1 MNGWSALKI
10 DEIVFLLNFKIGVVP
25 IGRNAAERDDGCGQ
39 WQRSQRNRR
48 KHEQQP
54 AETGPR
60 GPVRFRWWRNV
71 LRRMGGWQ
79 STRTRRLHRSQR
91 PGRILRFLELRFR
104 SFRCLHLARVKRK
117 KSLSFLEVW
126 YRSDYTSEL
135 KTIVYK
141 HTCCL
146 LHPNINASRESRSF
160 IFLFKIWVDNQ
171 LLIAVIHGS
180 LDEIPLSHFFSTSFL
195 RFTQSVKK
203 MYFSQTYFFY
213 GTSIPFPK
221 HTHCSLQRS

>member
-1 MNGWSALKI
+1 M
-10 DEIVFLLNFKIGVVP
+10 VP

-39 WQRSQRNRR
+39 WQWSQRNRR

-117 KSLSFLEVW
+117 KSLSFLDVW

-135 KTIVYK
+135 KTVVYK

-146 LHPNINASRESRSF
+146 LHPHINA
-160 IFLFKIWVDNQ
+160 
-171 LLIAVIHGS
+171 
-180 LDEIPLSHFFSTSFL
+180 FFSFLKSESMINFLLQSPMALWMKSLSPISF
-195 RFTQSVKK
+195 RRVSCVSC
-203 MYFSQTYFFY
+203 SQ
-213 GTSIPFPK
+213 
-221 HTHCSLQRS
+221 